1 MEDPEIDLSGL
12 VGSMERDLEAEFPG
26 WLIARESTGRWAAT
40 RPDWGA
46 LFAQTGPELRER
58 LRRFNREDGAS

>member
-1 MEDPEIDLSGL
+1 MEDSEIDLSGL
-12 VGSMERDLEAEFPG
+12 VGRMERDLEEEFPG

-58 LRRFNREDGAS
+58 LRRYSGEGGAS